1 MTLPITTTSPFNY
14 HTPLPM
20 YKDRELKKL
29 NKPELLV
36 AALKI
41 NAHRRSLETSVSI
54 ARAKRRSL
62 SNQLKEMEG
71 RNLLQ
76 RVLNTRPN
84 AGVL

>member
-1 MTLPITTTSPFNY
+1 
-14 HTPLPM
+14 M